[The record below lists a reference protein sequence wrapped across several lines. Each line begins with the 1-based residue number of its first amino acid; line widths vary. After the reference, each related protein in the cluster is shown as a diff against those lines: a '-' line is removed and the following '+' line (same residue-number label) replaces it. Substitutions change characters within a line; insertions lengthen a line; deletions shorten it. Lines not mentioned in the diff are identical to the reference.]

1 MGAGSKYDDY
11 DDDPKYKRSAKAE
24 VPLPPPI
31 DVDYGDAPT
40 QKPRRQRY
48 ADDDPIV
55 DPRDAEPKDRSDK
68 RARDRRSEYYDDS
81 DRLKPSKSGRDDRGG
96 SSEPRS
102 RKPSPYGDADDEDA
116 DPRPK
121 RKEKV
126 RDRDRERERDKD
138 RDRDRDR
145 GKSRDRMP
153 SYSPQPRE
161 RRRRDDMY
169 DELPRRSNTTKDR
182 NRGYDDYDDRP
193 NPDEPETTITT
204 VAIGQTKIA
213 VGTKMIIVLAKTT
226 AAGVMMTM
234 IVIGAG
240 MIGTAIGIA
249 TTVTV
254 TVTVIGETE
263 KDVATK
269 KVASTSRTST

>member
-1 MGAGSKYDDY
+1 MGMAGSKYDDY

-126 RDRDRERERDKD
+126 RDRDRGEKE
-138 RDRDRDR
+138 
-145 GKSRDRMP
+145 
-153 SYSPQPRE
+153 
-161 RRRRDDMY
+161 
-169 DELPRRSNTTKDR
+169 TK
-182 NRGYDDYDDRP
+182 
-193 NPDEPETTITT
+193 T
-204 VAIGQTKIA
+204 
-213 VGTKMIIVLAKTT
+213 GT
-226 AAGVMMTM
+226 
-234 IVIGAG
+234 
-240 MIGTAIGIA
+240 GT
-249 TTVTV
+249 
-254 TVTVIGETE
+254 ETE
-263 KDVATK
+263 
-269 KVASTSRTST
+269 ASRET